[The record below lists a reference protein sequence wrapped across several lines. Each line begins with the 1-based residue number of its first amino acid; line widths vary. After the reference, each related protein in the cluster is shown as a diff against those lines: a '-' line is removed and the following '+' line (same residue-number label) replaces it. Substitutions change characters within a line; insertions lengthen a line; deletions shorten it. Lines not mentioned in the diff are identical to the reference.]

1 MAGVANAVRD
11 MGREQQKASVASFAM
26 ACIYHRLSVTW
37 DSHTAYDQVMITAFN
52 CVS

>member
-26 ACIYHRLSVTW
+26 ACIHHRLTW
-37 DSHTAYDQVMITAFN
+37 DSHTAYDQVMITAFS

>member
-11 MGREQQKASVASFAM
+11 MGREQQEASVASFAM
-26 ACIYHRLSVTW
+26 ACIHHR
-37 DSHTAYDQVMITAFN
+37 DSHTAYDQVMITAFS